1 MISGL
6 IKNKLTG
13 WFIIALVLLSGYLIS
28 FFESY
33 HTLFISALIA
43 LNVVVLIF
51 SKGFTHSQIVVARS
65 FLGLLFIFSGI
76 GKGIDPVG
84 TEYRVEDYFIAF
96 GMDWAI
102 PSSLVM
108 SVILNTSEFLVGLVL
123 LLNIKIKLTS
133 VLTLIM
139 MAFFTVVTINDAI
152 NNPVPDCGCFGDALV
167 ITNWQTL
174 YKNLVIDTFVILVFF
189 TRNRQSAWFRSKI
202 EWGMTA
208 IFAAGFIYF
217 QVISI
222 NHLPYIDFRNWKVGN
237 KMVHENPLPKKYFI
251 SFKNINSGEITEYLS
266 PNYPYTDSL
275 WMAENEFVSQRVVD
289 PNPVLHD
296 LSLEDADGN
305 NYTEQIIGNPGM
317 QFMLIAYDLDKSDTS
332 KMDYI
337 RQFINCCN
345 SSGFSFVILT
355 SSLSEQAEA
364 FRAKHKLDAEF
375 YYADDIALKTMIRA
389 NPGLI
394 LLNNG
399 TISGKWH
406 YKDLPNFEDLIG
418 CN

>member
-1 MISGL
+1 MSSGL

-13 WFIIALVLLSGYLIS
+13 WIIIVLVLFSGYLIS

-33 HTLFISALIA
+33 NTLFISALIV

-51 SKGFTHSQIVVARS
+51 RKGFTHSQIVVARS
-65 FLGLLFIFSGI
+65 LLGLLFIFSGI

-123 LLNIKIKLTS
+123 LFNIKIKLTS
-133 VLTLIM
+133 FLTLIM

-174 YKNLVIDTFVILVFF
+174 YKNLVIDTFVLLVFF
-189 TRNRQSAWFRSKI
+189 TRNRQKTWFKPGV
-202 EWGMTA
+202 EWGMAAVFT
-208 IFAAGFIYF
+208 AGFIYF

-222 NHLPYIDFRNWKVGN
+222 NHLPFIDFRNWKIGN

-266 PNYPYTDSL
+266 PDYPYTDSL
-275 WMAENEFVSQRVVD
+275 WMAENEFISQRVVD

-296 LSLEDADGN
+296 LSLEDVDGN
-305 NYTEQIIGNPGM
+305 NYTEEIIGNPGK
-317 QFMLIAYDLDKSDTS
+317 QFMLVAYDLDKSDTS

-345 SSGFSFVILT
+345 SSGYSFVILT

-364 FRAKHKLDAEF
+364 FRAKHKLDADF